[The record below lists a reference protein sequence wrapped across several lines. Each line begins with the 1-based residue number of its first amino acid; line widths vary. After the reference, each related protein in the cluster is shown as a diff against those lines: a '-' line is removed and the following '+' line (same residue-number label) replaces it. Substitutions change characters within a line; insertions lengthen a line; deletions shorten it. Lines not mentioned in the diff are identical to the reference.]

1 MTREEYDTKK
11 LAILEQKRALDKEL
25 DDLRNSYASEELG
38 EYIEKYEGKYV
49 LYYER
54 ELRKAGNGPIIPEK
68 YTIYKIEKV
77 KYVGHGFI
85 DIEGI
90 AYTIE
95 KYNNKVKL
103 AQRIHDEFRRDIHLS
118 TWREPDAFLT
128 YNQFMEKISEVAFT
142 FDKMCASIG
151 IKK

>member
-25 DDLRNSYASEELG
+25 DDLRNSYASEELS

-95 KYNNKVKL
+95 KYNNKVKVG
-103 AQRIHDEFRRDIHLS
+103 A
-118 TWREPDAFLT
+118 T
-128 YNQFMEKISEVAFT
+128 YT
-142 FDKMCASIG
+142 
-151 IKK
+151 

>member
-25 DDLRNSYASEELG
+25 DDLRNSYASEELS

-68 YTIYKIEKV
+68 YTIYK
-77 KYVGHGFI
+77 
-85 DIEGI
+85 
-90 AYTIE
+90 
-95 KYNNKVKL
+95 N
-103 AQRIHDEFRRDIHLS
+103 
-118 TWREPDAFLT
+118 
-128 YNQFMEKISEVAFT
+128 
-142 FDKMCASIG
+142 
-151 IKK
+151 